1 MAHSRTYGPAERAVH
16 MTKSTQTLTLRYQ
29 AGMRLRLGA
38 RARPSA
44 GGAGRLG
51 SEAMELGLE
60 VLDLARIHGEALL
73 ALMPLDGSAYARDK
87 AIRQA
92 SGYFLEVLAPIERRR
107 GAEAQSVAALRNS
120 NESLRQRTSELS
132 AANLRLKAEVVQ
144 RAAAERS
151 LRESELQQAAMLDES
166 RRMQARLRHLSH
178 QVLSAQEEER
188 KEISR
193 ELHDEIVQTLTGINV
208 QLTSLKIESGASR
221 KNFARH
227 INHTQRLVE
236 KSVDIVHQFARD
248 LRPTLLDDLGL
259 IPALHA
265 YMKAFTA
272 RTGLQIEFETFAGVE
287 KLNNDKR
294 TVLYRVAQAALVN
307 IAQHAHASTVSVSI
321 KELPQA
327 VLMEIRDNG
336 KSFDVANVLDSRK
349 NKRLGLI
356 GMRERVE
363 MVGGTFNVVSTPGK
377 GTTVSAMLPFKRK

>member
-1 MAHSRTYGPAERAVH
+1 LKKKILNISRRYRTE
-16 MTKSTQTLTLRYQ
+16 LRR
-29 AGMRLRLGA
+29 RLRGA
-38 RARPSA
+38 TGAPARRADAIGKSA
-44 GGAGRLG
+44 VRD
-51 SEAMELGLE
+51 GLE
-60 VLDLARIHGEALL
+60 TLDIAGIHGYALL
-73 ALMPLDGSAYARDK
+73 ELMPDDCTEAVRVKTIKVAGVF
-87 AIRQA
+87 
-92 SGYFLEVLAPIERRR
+92 FLEVITPIERTHSAV
-107 GAEAQSVAALRNS
+107 AEKYLELKDSNKALHQRTLQLTAANRSLKMEVAHRKAAE
-120 NESLRQRTSELS
+120 ESLQRSEKHHRVLLKEARQ
-132 AANLRLKAEVVQ
+132 
-144 RAAAERS
+144 
-151 LRESELQQAAMLDES
+151 
-166 RRMQARLRHLSH
+166 MQVRLRHLSH

-208 QLTSLKIESGASR
+208 QLASLKIEAGVN
-221 KNFARH
+221 KNSISKH
-227 INHTQRLVE
+227 ISYTQRLVE
-236 KSVDIVHQFARD
+236 KSVNIVHQFARD

-321 KELPQA
+321 KDLPQA

-363 MVGGTFNVVSTPGK
+363 MVGGTFDVVSTPGK
-377 GTTVSAMLPFKRK
+377 GTSVSSMLPFKRK